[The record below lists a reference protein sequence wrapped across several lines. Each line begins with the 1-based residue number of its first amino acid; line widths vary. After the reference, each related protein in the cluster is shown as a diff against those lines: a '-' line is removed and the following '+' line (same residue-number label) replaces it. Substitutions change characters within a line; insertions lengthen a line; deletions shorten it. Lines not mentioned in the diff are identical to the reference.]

1 MKFKNI
7 LVITLLFLL
16 VAVPTLAYSGEHK
29 VAVNPGGFLLGIL
42 GAEYEGKLSNSNS
55 YLLSLDYVGFS
66 NGSDSLHAFGFGG
79 GTRYY
84 PQGQA
89 LQGFYVEGGTNLA
102 YVSLNEADVKGAG
115 LAIGLNGAGGYQWIT
130 RNNLAIDLGFG
141 VSVPIYTG
149 ITATDGYETASDGS
163 LFGTISPTVKFG
175 LGYIW

>member
-1 MKFKNI
+1 MHICYNIRDAKNSKRNREVLLMKFKNI
-7 LVITLLFLL
+7 LLITLLFLL
-16 VAVPTLAYSGEHK
+16 MAVPTLAYSGEHK

-66 NGSDSLHAFGFGG
+66 SGSDSLHVFGFGG

-102 YVSLNEADVKGAG
+102 YVSLNEADVKGTG

-130 RNNLAIDLGFG
+130 RNNL
-141 VSVPIYTG
+141 
-149 ITATDGYETASDGS
+149 
-163 LFGTISPTVKFG
+163 TIERLSSN
-175 LGYIW
+175 LYRYHRYRWI